1 MDTANAIEFNA
12 VTKRFGATTAVAGLT
27 LSVRAGEI
35 FGFIGPN
42 GAGKT
47 TTIRM
52 AATLIAPDS
61 GTVSV
66 LGHSTAGD
74 VQAVRKL
81 IGYMPDYAGIYQ
93 GLLVREYLEFF
104 AACYGIP
111 AEKREALIDDLLAL
125 TELTSKA
132 KEPATALSRG
142 MKQRLS
148 LARALVHDPKVLFL
162 DEPAS
167 GLDPRARVEIR
178 ELLRELARMGKTIF
192 VSSHILSELEELCD
206 RVAIIEKGKLRF
218 EGRLARLLA
227 RRGSWR
233 VRVREDPG
241 RAVEALGG
249 APFVA
254 AVEGADGFVC
264 IRLADGVTD
273 PGEIAG
279 HLAARG
285 LHLTGLEP
293 DILTLEDAFLALTD
307 GEVA

>member
-1 MDTANAIEFNA
+1 MAEPNAIEFNA
-12 VTKRFGATTAVAGLT
+12 VTKRFGATTAVDGLT
-27 LSVRAGEI
+27 LSVRDGEI
-35 FGFIGPN
+35 FGFVGPN

-52 AATLIAPDS
+52 AATLLAPDA
-61 GTVSV
+61 GTVNV
-66 LGHSTAGD
+66 LGHSASRD

-81 IGYMPDYAGIYQ
+81 IGYMPDFTGIHQ

-111 AEKREALIDDLLAL
+111 AEKREALIGDLMAL
-125 TELTSKA
+125 TDLASKA
-132 KEPATALSRG
+132 NEPATALSRG

-148 LARALVHDPKVLFL
+148 LARALVHDPRILLL

-206 RVAIIEKGKLRF
+206 RIAIIEKGRLRF
-218 EGRLARLLA
+218 EGQLSDILA

-233 VRVREDPG
+233 IRVREDVA
-241 RAVEALGG
+241 RAIEALGA
-249 APFVA
+249 APFIA
-254 AVEGADGFVC
+254 AAEPAEGFVR
-264 IRLADGVTD
+264 IRLADGVND
-273 PGEIAG
+273 PGDVAG

-285 LHLTGLEP
+285 LHLIGLEP

-307 GEVA
+307 GEIA